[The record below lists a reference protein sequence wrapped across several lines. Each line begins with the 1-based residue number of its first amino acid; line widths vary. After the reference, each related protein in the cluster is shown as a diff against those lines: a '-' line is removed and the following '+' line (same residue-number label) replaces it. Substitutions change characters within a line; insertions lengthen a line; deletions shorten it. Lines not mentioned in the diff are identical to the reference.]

1 MTILMYVMSA
11 MLVLLFWEY
20 IREFLYELKTL
31 PRLLKRRK
39 AYNEYAKSIGSRSFL
54 DVSLS
59 RLRKK
64 LASVGTGFLY
74 GIGFCLAVWWLFP
87 WLYQ

>member
-11 MLVLLFWEY
+11 MLVLLFWED

-31 PRLLKRRK
+31 SSRLRRRK
-39 AYNEYAKSIGSRSFL
+39 IDNEYAKSIGSCSSL
-54 DVSLS
+54 DMTLS
-59 RLRKK
+59 TLKKK